1 MGISVF
7 YQLCIIIINFIII
20 IIIIIIIVA
29 DTRSWSIAINPWD
42 SMYSNPRIR
51 THVNAPIIKG
61 IKLVYPELSHWW
73 HLRL

>member
-7 YQLCIIIINFIII
+7 YQLYIMSINF

-29 DTRSWSIAINPWD
+29 DTRSRSIAINPWD
-42 SMYSNPRIR
+42 SMYSNPRIW
-51 THVNAPIIKG
+51 THVNAPIITG